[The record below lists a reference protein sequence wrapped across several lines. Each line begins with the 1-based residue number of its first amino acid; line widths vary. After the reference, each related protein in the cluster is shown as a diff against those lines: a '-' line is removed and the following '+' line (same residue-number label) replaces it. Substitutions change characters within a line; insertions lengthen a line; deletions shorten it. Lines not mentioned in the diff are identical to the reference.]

1 MEDNLKSM
9 GSNYVWDLVE
19 ISAGAK
25 RVGCKWVY
33 KNKYDSEGNA
43 ERFKA
48 RLLEKNTPRKGIH
61 YNDTFSHVSSKD
73 SFRIVMAVVAYFD
86 L

>member
-33 KNKYDSEGNA
+33 KNKYDSKGNA

-48 RLLEKNTPRKGIH
+48 RLVEKLHKEKESV
-61 YNDTFSHVSSKD
+61 NDTFSHVSSKD
-73 SFRIVMAVVAYFD
+73 FFRIIMIVVAYFN